1 MPRRHML
8 DGGTLLLTDRIPRS
22 KSVSLGFWVALGSR
36 DEGEAERGFA
46 HFIEHMLFK
55 GTAGRSC
62 GDIAREIDGMGGEIN
77 GATGKETTDYYVNV
91 PSAHLS
97 GALELLADMFFHSS
111 LERSEFEKERRVI
124 LDEIDLTTDD
134 PEEQVSDLFSA
145 KLWGAHPL
153 GRTATGEKHE
163 VDSVRL
169 QSLKEF
175 YRRCYKPSRLVVSA
189 AGGIEEV
196 ELIRVIEPLL
206 HREAAKDPDS
216 GPVHRRENPVP
227 KIGKECL
234 LRDLEQ
240 VYVTFGREGYSFSDE
255 TRHAGALL
263 NIIVGNSFSSRLF
276 QRIREQAALCYSIGS
291 SLLSYSDGGEFS
303 ISFSTSPGNLER
315 VLAALERELR
325 LVKIGDL
332 TEQELQNAKNRFKG
346 NYILSQESNEWKMA
360 RMAVHEIVF
369 GRIIPFDETLRKIE
383 EVTLDELNLC
393 AARLLEGKRFSSA
406 CAGPE
411 GAGSILREWQFTF

>member
-8 DGGTLLLTDRIPRS
+8 EGGTLLLTDRIPHS

-55 GTAGRSC
+55 GTAVRSC
-62 GDIAREIDGMGGEIN
+62 QDLAREVDGMGGEIN

-91 PSAHLS
+91 SSAHLS

-111 LERSEFEKERRVI
+111 FERSEFEKERRVI
-124 LDEIDLTTDD
+124 LDEIDLTADD

-145 KLWGAHPL
+145 KLWGEHPL
-153 GRTATGEKHE
+153 GRTVTGEKNE
-163 VDSVRL
+163 VDAVQL

-175 YRRCYKPSRLVVSA
+175 YRRCYTPSRLIISV
-189 AGGIEEV
+189 AGGIEEA
-196 ELIRVIEPLL
+196 ELIRVIETLV
-206 HREAAKDPDS
+206 HREAESYAGN
-216 GPVHRRENPVP
+216 GPGRGRENPVP
-227 KIGKECL
+227 KRGKECL

-255 TRHAGALL
+255 ARHAGALL

-276 QRIREQAALCYSIGS
+276 QRIREQEALCYSIGS
-291 SLLSYSDGGEFS
+291 SLLSYCDGGEFS
-303 ISFSTSPGNLER
+303 ISFSTSPSNLGR
-315 VLAALERELR
+315 VLAALDRELR
-325 LVKIGDL
+325 TIKEGDL
-332 TEQELQNAKNRFKG
+332 SKRELENAKDRFKG

-383 EVTLDELNLC
+383 GVTLDELNLC
-393 AARLLEGKRFSSA
+393 ATRLLEGTRFSSV

-411 GAGSILREWQFTF
+411 GAGSILREWQFSF